1 MKLIGLKEAKTN
13 LSSFVDQSQ
22 RERIL
27 ITRRG
32 KPAAVVIGVEGQD
45 LEQVLLGGDAEFWKM
60 IQQRRQSAATLTS
73 DDIRR
78 SFGIQAGAKPQTVSR
93 PRGLTRAGVRETR
106 DEVASRK
113 PRERAALLRRS

>member
-13 LSSFVDQSQ
+13 LSAFVDESQ

-32 KPAAVVIGVEGQD
+32 RPAALVIGVEGQD
-45 LEQVLLGGDAEFWKM
+45 IEQVLLATDVEFWKM
-60 IQQRRQSAATLTS
+60 IQERRQRDATLTS

-78 SFGIQAGAKPQTVSR
+78 SFGIETAKRQPPSAHPKRSR
-93 PRGLTRAGVRETR
+93 RGTRSTGQGT
-106 DEVASRK
+106 K
-113 PRERAALLRRS
+113 

>member
-32 KPAAVVIGVEGQD
+32 RPAAVVIGVEGQD

-60 IQQRRQSAATLTS
+60 IQERRQSAATLNS

-78 SFGIQAGAKPQTVSR
+78 SFGIQPGAKSKIVTR
-93 PRGLTRAGVRETR
+93 PTRADKGRRAKRETR
-106 DEVASRK
+106 
-113 PRERAALLRRS
+113 

>member
-13 LSSFVDQSQ
+13 LSAFVDKSQ
-22 RERIL
+22 HERIL

-45 LEQVLLGGDAEFWKM
+45 LEQVLLAGDAEFWTM
-60 IQQRRQSAATLTS
+60 IQQRRQNPATLTS

-78 SFGIQAGAKPQTVSR
+78 SFGIDTVPEPQSSSAPKRNRKGNR
-93 PRGLTRAGVRETR
+93 PPR
-106 DEVASRK
+106 RK
-113 PRERAALLRRS
+113 TT

>member
-1 MKLIGLKEAKTN
+1 MKLIGLKEAKTS

-32 KPAAVVIGVEGQD
+32 KPAAFVIGVEGQD

-60 IQQRRQSAATLTS
+60 IQQRRQSPAELTS

-78 SFGIQAGAKPQTVSR
+78 SFDIETGAEPQTASR
-93 PRGLTRAGVRETR
+93 PKRADKGRRSKRET
-106 DEVASRK
+106 K
-113 PRERAALLRRS
+113 

>member
-13 LSSFVDQSQ
+13 LSAFVDESQ

-45 LEQVLLGGDAEFWKM
+45 LEQILLAGDAEFWKM
-60 IQQRRQSAATLTS
+60 VQQRRQHAATLSS

-78 SFGIQAGAKPQTVSR
+78 SFGIETVAEPPSDPGSKR
-93 PRGLTRAGVRETR
+93 SGKSGRAT
-106 DEVASRK
+106 SRK
-113 PRERAALLRRS
+113 TE